1 MVYDKLISGIM
12 MPVLPALIA
21 CGIVNALVPILSS
34 TGALAPEDGMYV
46 LLHAIG
52 NSCMY
57 FFPVIIGGS
66 AARFFGMDAY
76 IGAVIGA
83 SLIHPSLAALS
94 TSGGCIDI
102 AGLSIPAASYAS
114 AVFPAIVAVRFAS
127 VIYKGFKKILP

>member
-1 MVYDKLISGIM
+1 MKLISGIM

-21 CGIVNALVPILSS
+21 CGIVNALVSILSS
-34 TGALAPEDGMYV
+34 AGALAPEYGMYV

-52 NSCMY
+52 NSCVY

-94 TSGGCIDI
+94 TSGGSIDSRPVHPGGKLCQHGLSRHRRRLVRIGDIQSVQEDI
-102 AGLSIPAASYAS
+102 A
-114 AVFPAIVAVRFAS
+114 
-127 VIYKGFKKILP
+127 